1 MHDIFLH
8 LSYLQKIIVGVTVKL
23 HMVMLIN
30 KVNVSSYSAF
40 RKLKLEENVANIW
53 PEFGSNR
60 KDHIKV
66 YNLWFQHPLKL

>member
-1 MHDIFLH
+1 ML
-8 LSYLQKIIVGVTVKL
+8 
-23 HMVMLIN
+23 MLIN
-30 KVNVSSYSAF
+30 KVNVCSYSAF

-66 YNLWFQHPLKL
+66 YNLRFNC